1 MRIVSLLAS
10 GTEIVCELGA
20 GRELVGRSHECD
32 NPDWVRKLPS
42 CTRPAF
48 DVEMSSRAI
57 DLEVRRRLKE
67 GAPLYYIDT
76 ELIGRLDPDF
86 LVTQEHCEVCAV
98 TPGDIAKS
106 GCEDLAR
113 QVLALRAGTI
123 DGIYEDIRRIGR
135 AISRK
140 RAADVLVAKMKRRL
154 NEIYENVRQRSTSSV
169 VILEWT
175 DPIFPAS
182 NWAPELVEVANG
194 KLLLGRQGEHSAA
207 ISWKNVCDAD
217 PDYLIVAPCGFNL
230 QRTRR
235 EISVLEALL
244 GWFEL
249 SAVKTG
255 RVFFA
260 DGNKFFN
267 RSGTTIVETAEII
280 AEILQGFRLRESWEG
295 GAWQRYANVPEER
308 ALQIAHSRTSPLRTS

>member
-20 GRELVGRSHECD
+20 GDQLIGRSHECD
-32 NPDWVRKLPS
+32 NPDWALKLPA

-57 DLEVRRRLKE
+57 DGEVRRRVKE
-67 GAPLYYIDT
+67 SAPLYYIDT
-76 ELIGRLDPDF
+76 ELIARLHPD
-86 LVTQEHCEVCAV
+86 LLIAQEHCEVCAV

-106 GCEDLAR
+106 GCDGLAK
-113 QVLALRAGTI
+113 QVLALRAGTVG
-123 DGIYEDIRRIGR
+123 GIYEDIRRIGCNINR
-135 AISRK
+135 GD
-140 RAADVLVAKMKRRL
+140 AAEGLVAEMRRRL
-154 NEIYENVRQRSTSSV
+154 NEIHKRVQQRSTSSL

-182 NWAPELVEVANG
+182 NWASELVEAANG
-194 KLLLGRQGEHSAA
+194 SLLLGNKGEHSAA
-207 ISWKNVCDAD
+207 ISWESVCEAN
-217 PDYLIVAPCGFNL
+217 PDYLIVAPCGFSL
-230 QRTRR
+230 QRTLL
-235 EISVLEALL
+235 EVSVLEALP

-249 SAVKTG
+249 RAVKSG

-267 RSGTTIVETAEII
+267 RSGTTIVETGEII
-280 AEILQGFRLRESWEG
+280 AEILHSLRSGQSWEG
-295 GAWQRYANVPEER
+295 RAWQRYRR
-308 ALQIAHSRTSPLRTS
+308 AASMAA